1 MAWLYSKDVVQQ
13 LSENVLLYDLAQ
25 MRGTNA
31 LLSRIPKNTGG
42 IYAWYRRFELDPD
55 AKYDS
60 AIFVKSILNELYK
73 PHSAPRETRLPPSN
87 RIILKSETS
96 FQKESALKNLAE
108 NPSFRELILML
119 LENSILFQ
127 QPLYIGQ
134 ATNLY
139 SRIRSHLYENSI
151 LRERLNIAGHNIE
164 RSRLLVITTT
174 ESELNCN
181 ASNAD
186 EDELESEF
194 SESEPEKLVEDILSR
209 LFLPS
214 FTLRYG

>member
-60 AIFVKSILNELYK
+60 AIFVTSILDELYK
-73 PHSAPRETRLPPSN
+73 AHSAPRETRLPPSN

-96 FQKESALKNLAE
+96 FQKESALKNLAD
-108 NPSFRELILML
+108 NPSFRELIFML

-127 QPLYIGQ
+127 QPLYIGK
-134 ATNLY
+134 ASNLY
-139 SRIRSHLYENSI
+139 NRIRSHLYENSI
-151 LRERLNIAGHNIE
+151 LRERLKIAGHSID
-164 RSRLLVITTT
+164 RSRLLVITTDR
-174 ESELNCN
+174 ELNCN
-181 ASNAD
+181 GSNADD

-194 SESEPEKLVEDILSR
+194 SESESEKLVEDILSR